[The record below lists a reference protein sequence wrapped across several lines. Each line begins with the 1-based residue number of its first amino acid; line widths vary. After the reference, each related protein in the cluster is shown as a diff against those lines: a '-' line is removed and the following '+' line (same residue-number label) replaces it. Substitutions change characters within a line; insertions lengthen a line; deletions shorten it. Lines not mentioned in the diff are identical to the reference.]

1 MCANWKK
8 RSATGWIRIPWGKRE
23 LWGRQ
28 CECDLWTR
36 APDEH
41 TIMKSGA
48 IETRSVSQ
56 GAGRESRRMALRSVA
71 KTLDLLS
78 GEPPQVAAN
87 GLLRTRSRKL
97 ESSNSR
103 LRGQVSTVTA
113 LHFPA
118 TGASLRARCSIRYEV
133 HLFSYH

>member
-1 MCANWKK
+1 MRANWKK
-8 RSATGWIRIPWGKRE
+8 RSATGWIRIPLEKHG

-28 CECDLWTR
+28 CECGFRTR

-41 TIMKSGA
+41 TIMESGA
-48 IETRSVSQ
+48 IETRSVLQ

-78 GEPPQVAAN
+78 SEPPQVAAT
-87 GLLRTRSRKL
+87 GLLRNRSRKL

-103 LRGQVSTVTA
+103 VRGQVSTVTA
-113 LHFPA
+113 LYFPA
-118 TGASLRARCSIRYEV
+118 AGASLRARCSIRYEV